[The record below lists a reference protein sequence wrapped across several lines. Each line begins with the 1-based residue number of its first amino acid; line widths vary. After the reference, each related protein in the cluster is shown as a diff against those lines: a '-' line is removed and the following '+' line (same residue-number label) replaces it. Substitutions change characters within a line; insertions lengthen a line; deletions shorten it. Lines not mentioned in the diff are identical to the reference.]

1 MSDLTLSLMG
11 IYNQDPTIMDEY
23 HLHLPEGMD
32 RSVLIP
38 MVLSESAE
46 LEVVYPDPDALK
58 IVMSAWSSAR
68 MPSWQRMLQAL
79 ADEYDP
85 LHNYDRTE
93 IESGTNTGNDTNT
106 ETENIGDELQEDV
119 ADSTTGTT
127 SATRT
132 GSAETRHAGAE
143 TTEEDISDSGS
154 STTSGTSTGQVT
166 GFNAQTFA
174 DNDKTITSGS
184 GTTTGSR
191 DRDQTVTTAGTDNT
205 SSQDT
210 ETGTSNGTAI
220 RDRDQSYTR
229 DRTVTRNGR
238 TDETHARTLRAFGN
252 IGVTTSQEMLRAELE
267 LRVLDVYRLVVDELV
282 AYFCL
287 RIY

>member
-11 IYNQDPTIMDEY
+11 IYNQDPTILDAD
-23 HLHLPEGMD
+23 HLLLPDGMD
-32 RSVLIP
+32 RNTLIP
-38 MVLSESAE
+38 MILTESAE
-46 LEVVYPDPDALK
+46 LEVLYPDPSAIK
-58 IVMSAWSSAR
+58 VIMPAWSAAR
-68 MPSWQRMLQAL
+68 RPSWQRMLDAL
-79 ADEYDP
+79 AEEYDP

-119 ADSTTGTT
+119 ADST

-174 DNDKTITSGS
+174 DNDKTISSGS

-210 ETGTSNGTAI
+210 EAGTAI

-238 TDETHARTLRAFGN
+238 TDQTHDRTLRAFGN

-267 LRVLDVYRLVVDELV
+267 IRVLDIYRLVVDELI

>member
-11 IYNQDPTIMDEY
+11 IYNQDPTILDAD
-23 HLHLPEGMD
+23 HLHLPAEMD
-32 RSVLIP
+32 RDVLIP
-38 MVLSESAE
+38 MALSESAE
-46 LEVVYPDPDALK
+46 LEVVYPEPNTLK

-68 MPSWQRMLQAL
+68 LPSWQRMLDAL
-79 ADEYDP
+79 ADEYNP

-106 ETENIGDELQEDV
+106 ETENIEDGLQEDV
-119 ADSTTGTT
+119 ADSTTGST
-127 SATRT
+127 SATRS
-132 GSAETRHAGAE
+132 GSSETKRTGAE

-174 DNDKTITSGS
+174 DNDKTISSGS
-184 GTTTGSR
+184 GTTSGSR

-210 ETGTSNGTAI
+210 ETGATNSTAI
-220 RDRDQSYTR
+220 RDRDQSYSR

-238 TDETHARTLRAFGN
+238 TDESHARTLRAYGN

-267 LRVLDVYRLVVDELV
+267 IRILDVYRLVVDELIS
-282 AYFCL
+282 YFCL